1 MSYTCGLI
9 LSVAHSMCDSRS
21 QNPLGADREI
31 IQSEKSESLKLATG
45 FNNNLIINKNRWNN
59 LRKISLSGQYLCD
72 DQFIYLLFIVTKKLR
87 FIYSVLITTSSQLSR
102 QTLCGRTIRCN
113 NTEINNRSDHAC
125 YGDANVTSNYIQAV
139 FQGRGLTIKK
149 LIVNSSRA

>member
-1 MSYTCGLI
+1 MSYRYAIL

-45 FNNNLIINKNRWNN
+45 FNNNLIINKHRCSN
-59 LRKISLSGQYLCD
+59 LRKISLSGQYLRD

-87 FIYSVLITTSSQLSR
+87 FIYL
-102 QTLCGRTIRCN
+102 
-113 NTEINNRSDHAC
+113 
-125 YGDANVTSNYIQAV
+125 
-139 FQGRGLTIKK
+139 
-149 LIVNSSRA
+149 LIVITK

>member
-1 MSYTCGLI
+1 MSDTCGLI
-9 LSVAHSMCDSRS
+9 LLVAHSMCDFRS
-21 QNPLGADREI
+21 QNPLGADRKI

-45 FNNNLIINKNRWNN
+45 FNNNLIINKNRWSN

-87 FIYSVLITTSSQLSR
+87 FIYSVLITTSNQLLR
-102 QTLCGRTIRCN
+102 QKVCGRTIRCN
-113 NTEINNRSDHAC
+113 NTEINNRFDHTC

>member
-1 MSYTCGLI
+1 MSDTCGLI

-31 IQSEKSESLKLATG
+31 IQSEKSESLKLETG
-45 FNNNLIINKNRWNN
+45 FNNNLIINKNRWSN

-87 FIYSVLITTSSQLSR
+87 FNAISDLVIVFR
-102 QTLCGRTIRCN
+102 QFNEWLQ
-113 NTEINNRSDHAC
+113 SHAM
-125 YGDANVTSNYIQAV
+125 
-139 FQGRGLTIKK
+139 
-149 LIVNSSRA
+149 

>member
-9 LSVAHSMCDSRS
+9 LLVAHSMCDSRS

-87 FIYSVLITTSSQLSR
+87 FIYSVLITTSDQLSR
-102 QTLCGRTIRCN
+102 QKVCGRTIRCN
-113 NTEINNRSDHAC
+113 NTELNNRSDHAC
-125 YGDANVTSNYIQAV
+125 YGDANVISKYIQAV
-139 FQGRGLTIKK
+139 YQGYGLTIKK